1 MDAALLTPDGRVFHG
16 CNMEKLSFGLPLC
29 AERSA
34 LGASVH
40 AECHTF
46 PTIAI
51 ISDTDVSISPLGACS
66 LVLVKFSP
74 DMQVILANLNGQGK
88 IFPLSELLP
97 LAKTVFSTVLES
109 NVPRRNLSLR
119 E

>member
-1 MDAALLTPDGRVFHG
+1 
-16 CNMEKLSFGLPLC
+16 MEKLSFGLPLC

-46 PTIAI
+46 PAVAI
-51 ISDTDVSISPLGACS
+51 VSDTDVSICPLGALS
-66 LVLVKFSP
+66 LILAKFSP
-74 DMQVILANLNGQGK
+74 DMQIILANLNGQGK
-88 IFPLSELLP
+88 IFSLTELLP